1 MTLQRRDFLL
11 VVTLAAVVAT
21 PVFGQSVAPTVGS
34 ANSGKESG
42 ASIPD
47 ISGKWL
53 HPSIPGFE
61 PLSSGPT
68 SVVNRSRRN
77 GTGNINQL
85 VGDYSNSILKPQ
97 AAEVLKRHGE
107 IMLSGEGFPDPRNQ
121 CWPGGVPYVFTS
133 GGMQL
138 LQQPDKITILYDY
151 DHQVRHVRLNQS
163 HPAQVTPSWY
173 GDSIGHYEGETL
185 VIDTVGFKV
194 GPFAMVDRFGTPHT
208 PALHVVERYRL
219 LDYAAA
225 KEGMERDAKENQVAL
240 GTRDTNNRGKYLQ
253 LQFTVEDEGAFT
265 MPWSATITYGRPL
278 VEWAEHVCAENT
290 QWFPGTEAAI
300 PRADKPDF

>member
-1 MTLQRRDFLL
+1 MNVQWRNFAVALL
-11 VVTLAAVVAT
+11 APGIAT
-21 PVFGQSVAPTVGS
+21 PVFAQSAAPTVGS
-34 ANSGKESG
+34 ANSGKQSG

-47 ISGKWL
+47 ISGNWL

-85 VGDYSNSILKPQ
+85 VGDYTNPILKPQ
-97 AAEVLKRHGE
+97 AAAVLKRHGE
-107 IMLSGEGFPDPRNQ
+107 IMLSGEGYPDPRNQ
-121 CWPGGVPYVFTS
+121 CWPAGVPYVFTS

-138 LQQPDKITILYDY
+138 LQQPDHITILYDY
-151 DHQVRHVRLNQS
+151 DHQVRHVRMNEPHL
-163 HPAQVTPSWY
+163 ARVIPSWY
-173 GDSIGHYEGETL
+173 GDSVGHYEGDTL

-194 GPFAMVDRFGTPHT
+194 GPFSMVDRFGTPHT
-208 PALHVVERYRL
+208 PALHVVERYRP
-219 LDYAAA
+219 LDYEAA

-240 GTRDTNNRGKYLQ
+240 GTRNTNKQSQYLQ
-253 LQFTVEDEGAFT
+253 LRFTVEDEGAFT

-278 VEWAEHVCAENT
+278 IEWPEHVCAENT
-290 QWFPGTEAAI
+290 QWFPGYEAAL

>member
-1 MTLQRRDFLL
+1 MKSHLITVLGVQRDFLL
-11 VVTLAAVVAT
+11 VVTLAAATAT
-21 PVFGQSVAPTVGS
+21 PVFGQSTAPTLGS

-85 VGDYSNSILKPQ
+85 VGDYTNPILKPE

-107 IMLSGEGFPDPRNQ
+107 IMLTGAGYPDPRNQ
-121 CWPGGVPYVFTS
+121 CTPQGVPYVFSS

-151 DHQVRHVRLNQS
+151 DHQVRHVRMNQP
-163 HPAQVTPSWY
+163 HPSQVTPSWY
-173 GDSIGHYEGETL
+173 
-185 VIDTVGFKV
+185 
-194 GPFAMVDRFGTPHT
+194 P
-208 PALHVVERYRL
+208 
-219 LDYAAA
+219 
-225 KEGMERDAKENQVAL
+225 GMEI
-240 GTRDTNNRGKYLQ
+240 
-253 LQFTVEDEGAFT
+253 
-265 MPWSATITYGRPL
+265 PSATTKVSR
-278 VEWAEHVCAENT
+278 W
-290 QWFPGTEAAI
+290 
-300 PRADKPDF
+300 

>member
-1 MTLQRRDFLL
+1 MDMQLRSF
-11 VVTLAAVVAT
+11 AVVLVAAMAAT
-21 PVFGQSVAPTVGS
+21 PVFAQSAAPTIEP

-47 ISGKWL
+47 ISGKWI

-85 VGDYSNSILKPQ
+85 VGDYSNPILKPQ
-97 AAEVLKRHGE
+97 AAAVLKRHGE
-107 IMLSGEGFPDPRNQ
+107 IMLSGEGYPDPRNQ
-121 CWPGGVPYVFTS
+121 CWPAGVPYVFTS

-138 LQQPDKITILYDY
+138 LQQPRNVTILYDY
-151 DHQVRHVRLNQS
+151 DHQVRHVRMNQS

-173 GDSIGHYEGETL
+173 GDSVGHYEGDTL
-185 VIDTVGFKV
+185 VIDTVGFKL
-194 GPFAMVDRFGTPHT
+194 GPFSMVDRFGTPHT

-219 LDYAAA
+219 LDYEAA
-225 KEGMERDAKENQVAL
+225 KEGMERDAKENQVAQ
-240 GTRDTNNRGKYLQ
+240 GTRDTNKQSKYLQ
-253 LQFTVEDEGAFT
+253 LKFTVEDEGAFT
-265 MPWSATITYGRPL
+265 MPWTATITYGRPL
-278 VEWAEHVCAENT
+278 IEWAEHVCAENT
-290 QWFPGTEAAI
+290 QWFPGYEAAL